1 VIAADPQLG
10 VQFVP
15 TLVSISAMSIF
26 RRTLLGSIF
35 LGTSLLLVEPAVAED
50 PGRPHDAAVDAAL
63 ADALVEPAPRAGS
76 ADSAAA
82 FAAGAPAEQA
92 GGTEAAAEAEILDP
106 LQSSF
111 VRFCDE
117 WMEKLAARERRNQGL
132 IEWQTGANWVQGSY
146 VGYTQEHKCS
156 IEGAGS
162 KSPVG
167 RLSYLEIKYERRGAS
182 VPDAM
187 VANPHA
193 LETTEV
199 TEFFRYS
206 DKGEWVY

>member
-1 VIAADPQLG
+1 
-10 VQFVP
+10 
-15 TLVSISAMSIF
+15 MSIF
-26 RRTLLGSIF
+26 RRTLPGFIF
-35 LGTSLLLVEPAVAED
+35 LGSSLLSIGIALAED
-50 PGRPHDAAVDAAL
+50 PARPHDPAVDAAL
-63 ADALVEPAPRAGS
+63 ADALVAPAPGAGS
-76 ADSAAA
+76 ADAAAA
-82 FAAGAPAEQA
+82 FAAGAPAAQDA
-92 GGTEAAAEAEILDP
+92 GAATEAELLDP
-106 LQSSF
+106 LQASF
-111 VRFCDE
+111 VRFCDG

-132 IEWQTGANWVQGSY
+132 IEWQTGSSWVQGSY

-187 VANPHA
+187 VADPHA

>member
-1 VIAADPQLG
+1 MLIL
-10 VQFVP
+10 
-15 TLVSISAMSIF
+15 

-35 LGTSLLLVEPAVAED
+35 LGTSLLVTGPAVAED

-63 ADALVEPAPRAGS
+63 ADALVAPAPAAGS
-76 ADSAAA
+76 ADAAAA
-82 FAAGAPAEQA
+82 FAAGAPAA
-92 GGTEAAAEAEILDP
+92 PATGSAAAEAEILDP
-106 LQSSF
+106 LQTSF

-132 IEWQTGANWVQGSY
+132 IDWQTGSNWVQGSY

-162 KSPVG
+162 ESPVG

-187 VANPHA
+187 VADPHA